1 MKPAL
6 KKTLLALPVAAIIGC
21 AATSAKWVATINAD
35 PDLFNQVI
43 ANADGNAV
51 HVYRDNNQLT
61 LATYDQDG
69 NLLNASSLA
78 QLVEQPLSTL
88 DLANGHLAVIGS
100 RLSDSLFIDTNT
112 GTAQAPDSS
121 LFPDGATQW
130 PLAGVIQTG
139 EAKLTFFGTRTTDNG
154 AQGWLLVFDQST
166 SNSQLI
172 ELPGLTSVDS
182 VFYQGHTLFQG
193 ALNGTAH
200 VVTLDAALNESG
212 RFAVPDP
219 ALQLIGESL
228 GRAVFLHEDTKN
240 VSAYDAV
247 GNLAWEWQ
255 NTEFAYIK
263 GQSVGPDGSTLLWGD
278 NSAYNVVA
286 GIRTDE
292 AHFLR
297 LDAEGALSYHY
308 TGDDAMASIKYKH
321 VKQFDDGRVQIT
333 YQGSSGE
340 LTGFLVGSNVAT
352 PFTVT
357 RAVYHDFISPT
368 GSKSRWMRETK
379 RIETYQQC
387 GFLCMK
393 IVSETAG
400 HCDNLDVFNI
410 NSKNL
415 FTLTQVC
422 GETDPHTVRLSY
434 Y

>member
-1 MKPAL
+1 MNPAL
-6 KKTLLALPVAAIIGC
+6 KKTLLVLPVAAIIGC
-21 AATSAKWVATINAD
+21 AATSAKWAATINAD

-51 HVYRDNNQLT
+51 HVYKDNNQLT

-69 NLLNASSLA
+69 NLLGTSALA
-78 QLVEQPLSTL
+78 QSVPQPLSTL
-88 DLANGHLAVIGS
+88 DLANGQLAIIGTTLAAS
-100 RLSDSLFIDTNT
+100 LIVDSNT
-112 GTAQAPDSS
+112 STAQAPDSS
-121 LFPDGATQW
+121 LFPDGAAQW
-130 PLAGVIQTG
+130 PLTG
-139 EAKLTFFGTRTTDNG
+139 AIRSGDNQITLFGTRTTDTG
-154 AQGWLLVFDQST
+154 SQGWLIIFDLST
-166 SNSQLI
+166 SNTQLVD
-172 ELPGLTSVDS
+172 LPGVTAVNS
-182 VFYQGHTLFQG
+182 VFNQGHTVLEGSVDG
-193 ALNGTAH
+193 AAH
-200 VVTLDAALNESG
+200 IIILDSALNEAG
-212 RFAVPDP
+212 RFAHPDP
-219 ALQLIGESL
+219 ALQLIGDSQ
-228 GRAVFLHEDTKN
+228 GRAVFLHADTKA
-240 VSAYDAV
+240 VSTYDAA
-247 GNLAWEWQ
+247 GNLVWEWP
-255 NTEFAYIK
+255 NAEFTYIK

-278 NSAYNVVA
+278 NSAYNVVS

-297 LDAEGALSYHY
+297 LDTDGVLSYHY
-308 TGDDAMASIKYKH
+308 TGDAAMASIKYKH

-340 LTGFLVGSNVAT
+340 LTGFLVGSNLAT

-400 HCDNLDVFNI
+400 HCDSLDVFNI
-410 NSKNL
+410 NNKNL